1 MKSTA
6 DFWYSYLDLIQVII
20 LLTNNWFKFPNF
32 LNQYAVI
39 ESKLVAIQSS
49 IENQD

>member
-1 MKSTA
+1 LSFRSNTI
-6 DFWYSYLDLIQVII
+6 DY

-39 ESKLVAIQSS
+39 GSKLVAIQSS
-49 IENQD
+49 IENQDKK